1 MVAVT
6 KPKVVW
12 QIQTQHVTLQP
23 DWRALVEERLQRL
36 EERYPE
42 LIRVHVTLKHGRH
55 HVHGTEEVDIVATC
69 SGATLRA
76 AKQEETMRD
85 AIHAALDVLE
95 RELAAHHE
103 ARRHFGKVPGA
114 RASGTIARLFT
125 DRGYGFILTEN
136 GEEIYFH
143 RNSLSGLEFVSLG
156 LGRPVELEIEH
167 GARGLQASR
176 VFPAGEHGDVTRP
189 SR

>member
-1 MVAVT
+1 VAVT

-103 ARRHFGKVPGA
+103 ARRHFGKAPA
-114 RASGTIARLFT
+114 PRAPGTIARLFT
-125 DRGYGFILTEN
+125 DRGYGFILTDN
-136 GEEIYFH
+136 GQEVYFH
-143 RNSLSGLEFVSLG
+143 RNALHELDFVSLG
-156 LGRPVELEIEH
+156 LGLPVQIEIEH
-167 GARGLQASR
+167 GPRGPRASR
-176 VFPAGEHGDVTRP
+176 VLPVGERMST
-189 SR
+189 